1 MKSQQPLTRI
11 RRVWVFLV
19 VCTIL
24 MNACGATQPATQ
36 VSDTPTIQVATAT
49 SIIDRAPTS
58 TPVPSTPTVAKTLP
72 PPAEDPFAATKLAS
86 TILANGDTVAM
97 VEVLA
102 RAGIL
107 TITTAQGSIVQEV
120 GGEPSA
126 IFFSDEQVSN
136 MAREA
141 NALMGTLGTD
151 LDELAPVTD
160 IPPLS
165 YILAS
170 YVLDAQTFGGAF
182 SRELLKDAP
191 LNNPPQAI
199 FPTVVLTLF
208 LADVLA
214 ASNDQATRV
223 YLTSYTPANQSSIQ
237 PMRLAA
243 KVAPAGICGAMT
255 GALENVLERILSSVL
270 GSFIG
275 SIVAGAAVRYGMEY
289 LSDALSNLPIIRQI
303 RQALA
308 VVAMVTQFG
317 SLLRNWS
324 VRLTSDGSTYH
335 YTGGGGSP
343 NSGTFTATVDAGGT
357 MRVPPAVKECAA
369 LARITIPEITGAE
382 GSQVVWTPGA
392 GWGTHA
398 SETNKESVVAA
409 DQTAKLNFGTASET
423 ELDHGNGTTTPH
435 PVSMNVSIK
444 RNDVEQI
451 KGVIARAVSDLIG
464 IPGIGGLVQDV
475 VGSGVDALADTLMNP
490 QAQAT
495 ITVESEVHP
504 WEARFT
510 QSGSCGGQISL
521 DANSCA
527 GLAGPWTLRVTCTG
541 QINGFTTTLFA
552 FDASQ
557 PIPPPVNV
565 EWQIKGNTLDGIPLE
580 PGTTCG
586 DDGCVTVTKLSD
598 APMYSV
604 RAYGD
609 GYDRTFEM
617 GVSTGGA
624 DLTLDW
630 AGSVELKTGPILQ
643 SKGTTTLTH
652 MFMGKTG
659 QSNDSV
665 DFTLVPRPD
674 QPLCTR

>member
-1 MKSQQPLTRI
+1 MLHMRHETRRFNKLI
-11 RRVWVFLV
+11 VFLLV
-19 VCTIL
+19 IAL
-24 MNACGATQPATQ
+24 MFNACGAPATQ
-36 VSDTPTIQVATAT
+36 ELPSATPDSPTDTPIRAATPPPTTT
-49 SIIDRAPTS
+49 SLPIS
-58 TPVPSTPTVAKTLP
+58 ETPLP
-72 PPAEDPFAATKLAS
+72 PPTDAADAPTRLAQAIIS
-86 TILANGDTVAM
+86 RNDYLAM

-102 RAGIL
+102 RAGVYTIAETSGKPVQSLPGDPSVLVYSDYQVQNL
-107 TITTAQGSIVQEV
+107 T
-120 GGEPSA
+120 
-126 IFFSDEQVSN
+126 
-136 MAREA
+136 REA
-141 NALMGTLGTD
+141 HARMGTRGAD
-151 LDELAPVTD
+151 LDALAPVTD

-182 SRELLKDAP
+182 SRELLKNSP
-191 LNNPPQAI
+191 LDNPPHVI

-214 ASNDQATRV
+214 APSDQASNVHLVSFTQTDASA
-223 YLTSYTPANQSSIQ
+223 LQ
-237 PMRLAA
+237 PVRMVA

-275 SIVAGAAVRYGMEY
+275 SILAGAAVRYGMEY
-289 LSDALSNLPIIRQI
+289 LSDALSNLPIIKQI

-308 VVAMVTQFG
+308 VVAMVAQFG

-324 VRLTSDGSTYH
+324 VQLTSDGSTYH
-335 YTGGGGSP
+335 YAGGGGTPS
-343 NSGTFTATVDAGGT
+343 NGTFTATVDAGGT

-398 SETNKESVVAA
+398 TETNKESVVAA

-423 ELDHGNGTTTPH
+423 ELDHGNGTTIPH

-451 KGVIARAVSDLIG
+451 KGVIARAVNDLIG
-464 IPGIGGLVQDV
+464 IPGIGGLVQDI

-510 QSGSCGGQISL
+510 QSESCGGQISL

-541 QINGFTTTLFA
+541 QINGFTTTSFA

-557 PIPPPVNV
+557 PVPPPVNV
-565 EWQIKGNTLDGIPLE
+565 EWQLKGNSLDGIPLE
-580 PGTTCG
+580 PGTRCSEDG
-586 DDGCVTVTKLSD
+586 GCVTVTKISD
-598 APMYSV
+598 APMYTV
-604 RAYGD
+604 RAYGN

-617 GVSTGGA
+617 GVTTGGT

-630 AGSVELKTGPILQ
+630 AGSVELKPGPILQ

-674 QPLCTR
+674 QPLCTK

>member
-1 MKSQQPLTRI
+1 MLHMRHETRRFNKLI
-11 RRVWVFLV
+11 VFLLV
-19 VCTIL
+19 IAL
-24 MNACGATQPATQ
+24 MFNACGAPATQ
-36 VSDTPTIQVATAT
+36 ELPSATPDSPTDTPIRAATPPPTTT
-49 SIIDRAPTS
+49 SLPIS
-58 TPVPSTPTVAKTLP
+58 ETPLP
-72 PPAEDPFAATKLAS
+72 PPTDAADAPTRLAQAIIS
-86 TILANGDTVAM
+86 RNDYLAM

-102 RAGIL
+102 RAGVYTIAETSGKPVQSLPGDPSVLVYSDYQVQNL
-107 TITTAQGSIVQEV
+107 T
-120 GGEPSA
+120 
-126 IFFSDEQVSN
+126 
-136 MAREA
+136 REA
-141 NALMGTLGTD
+141 HARMGTRGAD
-151 LDELAPVTD
+151 LDALAPVTD

-182 SRELLKDAP
+182 SRELLKNSP
-191 LNNPPQAI
+191 LDNPPHVI

-214 ASNDQATRV
+214 APSDQASNVHLVSFTQTDASA
-223 YLTSYTPANQSSIQ
+223 LQ
-237 PMRLAA
+237 PVRMVA

-275 SIVAGAAVRYGMEY
+275 SILASAAVRYGMEY
-289 LSDALSNLPIIRQI
+289 LSDALSNLPIIKQI

-308 VVAMVTQFG
+308 VVAMVAQFG

-324 VRLTSDGSTYH
+324 VQLTSDGSTYH
-335 YTGGGGSP
+335 YAGGGGTPS
-343 NSGTFTATVDAGGT
+343 NGTFTATVDAGGT

-398 SETNKESVVAA
+398 TETNKESVVAA

-423 ELDHGNGTTTPH
+423 ELDHGNGTTIPH

-451 KGVIARAVSDLIG
+451 KGVIARAVNDLIG
-464 IPGIGGLVQDV
+464 IPGIGGLVQDI

-510 QSGSCGGQISL
+510 QSESCGGQISL

-541 QINGFTTTLFA
+541 QINGFTTTSFA

-557 PIPPPVNV
+557 PVPPPVNV
-565 EWQIKGNTLDGIPLE
+565 EWQLKGNSLDGIPLE
-580 PGTTCG
+580 PGTRCSEDG
-586 DDGCVTVTKLSD
+586 GCVTVTKISD
-598 APMYSV
+598 APMYTV
-604 RAYGD
+604 RAYGN

-617 GVSTGGA
+617 GVTTGGT

-630 AGSVELKTGPILQ
+630 AGSVELKPGPILQ

-674 QPLCTR
+674 QPLCTK